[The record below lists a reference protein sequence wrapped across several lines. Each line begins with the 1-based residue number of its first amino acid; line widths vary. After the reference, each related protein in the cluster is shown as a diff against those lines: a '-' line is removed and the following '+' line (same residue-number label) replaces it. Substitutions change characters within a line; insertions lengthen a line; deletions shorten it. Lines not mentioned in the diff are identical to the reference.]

1 MKILSLTNTPLDLA
15 LGSGKTV
22 IAWSQG
28 LRDLGHEVDVFP
40 PQSFY
45 HPWPR
50 DSGKRI
56 KMRIDAKCLAETILA
71 NKYDLVE
78 FYGAEFGL
86 LVDKLSRVNRDS
98 RPLLV
103 AHTNGLELLA
113 SESVVKTNS
122 NLNTSTLQSIGAS
135 ILHPVIARID
145 RLAFAKVDAFA
156 AICEADKNY
165 VVNHKIQAIER
176 CAVVEPGVDQ
186 VFLSSLWHR
195 PKKQILLSFASWTS
209 RKDPQTLVRVVT
221 TLLTQI
227 LDLEFHVVGASGYK
241 QEILSAFP
249 EHLQS
254 RIVVYPRLSQIDI
267 SDVLTQA
274 KVFLFPSLYEGF
286 GMATTEA
293 MACGCA
299 VVVTPTGFGETIRDG
314 VDGFLCN
321 FQDVDMITA
330 RCSLLFADDE
340 LRQRLITA
348 ARERIMNFSWP
359 SQVQKLELQYK
370 QWVQTL

>member
-113 SESVVKTNS
+113 SESVVKTNP

-165 VVNHKIQAIER
+165 VVSHKIQAIER

-209 RKDPQTLVRVVT
+209 RKDPQTFLSCSCGPVPSKPHKFRV
-221 TLLTQI
+221 Q
-227 LDLEFHVVGASGYK
+227 AS
-241 QEILSAFP
+241 
-249 EHLQS
+249 
-254 RIVVYPRLSQIDI
+254 
-267 SDVLTQA
+267 
-274 KVFLFPSLYEGF
+274 
-286 GMATTEA
+286 
-293 MACGCA
+293 
-299 VVVTPTGFGETIRDG
+299 
-314 VDGFLCN
+314 
-321 FQDVDMITA
+321 
-330 RCSLLFADDE
+330 
-340 LRQRLITA
+340 
-348 ARERIMNFSWP
+348 
-359 SQVQKLELQYK
+359 
-370 QWVQTL
+370 